1 MKEYTPEPQGGRVG
15 TGDALASARLFNE
28 IQNKIY
34 QLQPINGSLD
44 KL

>member
-1 MKEYTPEPQGGRVG
+1 VLNEARN

-28 IQNKIY
+28 MQHKIC